1 MSVLFTSKDCA
12 LISHEKFI
20 NQMFSHHIQ
29 KQADGTQCCYRITS
43 DLFNL
48 NLPYRN
54 ESNSRKR
61 WQKANDIR
69 IKKEID
75 ENIVEFELVCQR
87 NINIH
92 ESI

>member
-20 NQMFSHHIQ
+20 NQIFSQHIEN
-29 KQADGTQCCYRITS
+29 KVDGTQWCYRITS

-54 ESNSRKR
+54 ESNAKKR

-69 IKKEID
+69 IKKEIE
-75 ENIVEFELVCQR
+75 ENKVEFELVCQR
-87 NINIH
+87 NIHIH
-92 ESI
+92 EFI